1 MRDNETERVRE
12 RRDNIE
18 TQREKETVK
27 ERDK

>member
-18 TQREKETVK
+18 KQREKETVK